1 MKNLKFKLNYFSK
14 QPLIKKLFFLF
25 PLIYISGPF
34 LTDFSIL
41 VIDVLFLIYLKNNFD
56 SKIIHK
62 IKIIFI
68 PLIIFWIV
76 ALINSLLNFNNYEQ
90 IIKSLFFVRFI
101 IFSLFVYYYSH
112 QNFQRI
118 DLVYLKN
125 FTITSIMIV
134 ALSVYIEFFYHYFLE
149 QKINDRYSGIFFSE
163 EIAGS
168 ILLKLLS
175 FYFLTKFIL
184 KSYLD
189 KYDLIL
195 IFFIL
200 PLMIIIN
207 ERISFILFLF
217 LIFFLLFF
225 YLKLSLIKKF
235 FVFTLSILV
244 IFLLISKNEKSLNR
258 YSQLVSYTYIEAYK
272 KIFNSSPN
280 LPNFLKSEANQE
292 IVSGY
297 DYFELIYSGIEVG
310 LTKPLFGVGFRNFRN
325 ICPKIKD
332 IKNCN
337 IHPHNYYSEIF
348 AENGIVGLSLIL
360 LSFYFF
366 INYMISNS
374 INYGLIIFL
383 INFWPLVTTGSFF
396 NNYIGAFNALIIGS
410 ILLKKQIKS

>member
-1 MKNLKFKLNYFSK
+1 
-14 QPLIKKLFFLF
+14 
-25 PLIYISGPF
+25 
-34 LTDFSIL
+34 
-41 VIDVLFLIYLKNNFD
+41 
-56 SKIIHK
+56 
-62 IKIIFI
+62 
-68 PLIIFWIV
+68 
-76 ALINSLLNFNNYEQ
+76 
-90 IIKSLFFVRFI
+90 
-101 IFSLFVYYYSH
+101 
-112 QNFQRI
+112 
-118 DLVYLKN
+118 
-125 FTITSIMIV
+125 MIV